1 LKNHPHFTA
10 YLALICVCFFWGTT
24 YLGIRVALDS
34 MGPGDLVCLRNFLSG
49 GLILTWAK
57 LTGKSIPKGRD
68 LWRTGLFGALT
79 IAVGNGA
86 VALAEIWTPT
96 GLASLFVATAPF
108 QYAGVD
114 ALLPGGHKLDRPTV
128 VGLTVGFLGVMVLV
142 APPTMDLF
150 QTGQLSSGGGIVIGF
165 FVLQIS
171 GICWAL
177 GSLLQRNLRLNVN
190 PFVIA
195 GVQQIAAAVTMIPFA
210 ILEPQRFQATHTGM
224 LAVLYLALFGGI
236 VGYGC
241 YMLSLS
247 RLPLP
252 IVSIYTYVNP
262 AVAVFLGWLVRNEPF
277 GVLEMIAM
285 ATIFIGIWMV
295 RRASLAPVTSTT
307 IEKLGSSGGAETH
320 E

>member
-1 LKNHPHFTA
+1 
-10 YLALICVCFFWGTT
+10 
-24 YLGIRVALDS
+24 
-34 MGPGDLVCLRNFLSG
+34 MGPGDIVCLRNFLSG

-57 LTGKSIPKGRD
+57 LTGKTIPKGRD
-68 LWRTGLFGALT
+68 LWRTGLYGALT

-114 ALLPGGHKLDRPTV
+114 ALLPGGHKLDRKTV

-142 APPTMDLF
+142 APPTMDLLK
-150 QTGQLSSGGGIVIGF
+150 TGQLSSGGGILLGF
-165 FVLQIS
+165 IVLQIS

-177 GSLLQRNLRLNVN
+177 GSLLQRNLRLSVN

-195 GVQQIAAAVTMIPFA
+195 GVQQIAAATATIPFA
-210 ILEPQRFQATHTGM
+210 IFEPQRFQATHSGM
-224 LAVLYLALFGGI
+224 LAVVYLALFGGI

-241 YMLSLS
+241 YMLALS

-262 AVAVFLGWLVRNEPF
+262 AVAVFLGWLVRSEPF
-277 GVLEMIAM
+277 GPLEAIAM
-285 ATIFIGIWMV
+285 VVIFSGIWLV
-295 RRASLAPVTSTT
+295 RRATSAAAASAT
-307 IEKLGSSGGAETH
+307 IEKLRARSSAETH

>member
-1 LKNHPHFTA
+1 MKNHPNFTA
-10 YLALICVCFFWGTT
+10 YVALICVCFFWGTT
-24 YLGIRVALDS
+24 YLGIRVAMDS
-34 MGPGDLVCLRNFLSG
+34 MGPGDVVCLRNFLSG
-49 GLILTWAK
+49 GLILAWAK
-57 LTGKSIPKGRD
+57 LTGKAIPKGRD

-114 ALLPGGHKLDRPTV
+114 ALLPGGQKLHRPTIA
-128 VGLTVGFLGVMVLV
+128 GLTVGFLGVMGLV
-142 APPTMDLF
+142 APPAIELLR
-150 QTGQLSSGGGIVIGF
+150 TGQFSSGGGILLGF
-165 FVLQIS
+165 LVLQIS

-177 GSLLQRNLRLNVN
+177 GSLLQRNLRLDIN

-195 GVQQIAAAVTMIPFA
+195 GTQQIAAALTTIPFA
-210 ILEPQRFQATHTGM
+210 IFEPQAFHATQQGI
-224 LAVLYLALFGGI
+224 LAVVYLAIFGGI

-247 RLPLP
+247 QLPLP

-262 AVAVFLGWLVRNEPF
+262 AVAVFLGWLVRGEHF
-277 GVLEMIAM
+277 GMLEAIAM
-285 ATIFIGIWMV
+285 VVIFVGIWMV
-295 RRASLAPVTSTT
+295 RRASSAPATSVLVEELRTDST
-307 IEKLGSSGGAETH
+307 A
-320 E
+320 

>member
-1 LKNHPHFTA
+1 LKNHPNFTA
-10 YLALICVCFFWGTT
+10 YVALICVCFFWGTT
-24 YLGIRVALDS
+24 YLGIRVAMDS
-34 MGPGDLVCLRNFLSG
+34 MGPGDVVCLRNFISG

-57 LTGKSIPKGRD
+57 LTGKALPKGRD

-114 ALLPGGHKLDRPTV
+114 ALLPGGQKLHRPTV
-128 VGLTVGFLGVMVLV
+128 VGLTVGFLGVLTLV
-142 APPTMDLF
+142 ASPTIDLLK
-150 QTGQLSSGGGIVIGF
+150 TGELSSGGGVVIGF
-165 FVLQIS
+165 MVLQVS

-177 GSLLQRNLRLNVN
+177 GSLLQRNLRLGIN

-195 GVQQIAAAVTMIPFA
+195 GTQQIAAAVTMIPFA
-210 ILEPQRFQATHTGM
+210 ILEPQAFHMTQQGM
-224 LAVLYLALFGGI
+224 LAVVYLALFGGI

-247 RLPLP
+247 QLPLP

-262 AVAVFLGWLVRNEPF
+262 AVAVFLGWLVLGEHF
-277 GVLEMIAM
+277 GMLEAIAM
-285 ATIFIGIWMV
+285 IVIFAGIWMV
-295 RRASLAPVTSTT
+295 RRASAA
-307 IEKLGSSGGAETH
+307 KSSAAVK
-320 E
+320 